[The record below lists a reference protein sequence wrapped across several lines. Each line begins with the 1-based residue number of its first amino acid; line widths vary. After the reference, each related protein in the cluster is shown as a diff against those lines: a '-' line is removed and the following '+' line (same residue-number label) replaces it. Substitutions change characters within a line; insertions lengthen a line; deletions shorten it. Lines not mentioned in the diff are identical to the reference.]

1 MKKQVLIEKQNKAI
15 ADSEAD
21 RNGDREM
28 VTKLQRRALTK
39 EGYRIIGTYIYI
51 DVCNFLPILVVYI

>member
-51 DVCNFLPILVVYI
+51 DICNFLPILVVYI